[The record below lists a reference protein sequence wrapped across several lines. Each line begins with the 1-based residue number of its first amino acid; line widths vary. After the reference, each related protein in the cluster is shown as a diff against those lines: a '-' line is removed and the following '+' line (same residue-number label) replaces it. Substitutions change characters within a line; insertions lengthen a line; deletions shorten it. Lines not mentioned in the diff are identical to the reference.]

1 MIKKLIIFIPLTL
14 ALLLVTWYIC
24 IALDR
29 EPISQAVLLEKY
41 QYQPDPELQL
51 QLKANGPRSYLF
63 SYTSFDG
70 EIVNGQISYPAKTA
84 ASYPVVIGIHAMGRS
99 YPRWWTDSLKGRP
112 TVTQVNKITKLANKN
127 GQVVI
132 AIDARYHGSR
142 KIRTRPL
149 RSIMNDLH
157 LFGDKSYYEEM
168 IRYTVLDHRVLL
180 DWVEAQQNLDIN
192 QLTVAGYSMGGQ
204 ISLLLGAVDKRVN
217 TIVSIVPPFID
228 DKTALVAPKNISSLL
243 TNQSILLI
251 TADDDENASQEENQT
266 FFTSIPSSNKHHITF
281 AGGHILPENY
291 VDSLIGWL

>member
-1 MIKKLIIFIPLTL
+1 MIKKLLIFIPLTL
-14 ALLLVTWYIC
+14 ALLFVTWYLC
-24 IALDR
+24 IALDE
-29 EPISQAVLLEKY
+29 EPISQSALLEKY
-41 QYQPDPELQL
+41 QYQPNSQL
-51 QLKANGPRSYLF
+51 QLKLKENGPRAYLF

-70 EIVNGQISYPAKTA
+70 EIVNGKISYPDQIAE
-84 ASYPVVIGIHAMGRS
+84 SYPVLVGIHAMGRS
-99 YPRWWTDSLKGRP
+99 YPRWWLDSLKGRP
-112 TVTQVNKITKLANKN
+112 TVTQVNKITKLANQS

-142 KIRTRPL
+142 KIRDRPL

-180 DWVEAQQNLDIN
+180 DWVEAQENLNIN

-243 TNQSILLI
+243 TDQSILLI
-251 TADDDENASQEENQT
+251 TANADENASKEENKT

-291 VDSLIGWL
+291 VGSLVGWL